1 MTTTGLPTQQAAT
14 AAVDDPA
21 GPASAWD
28 GFAAAAA
35 DAGLSPEQITGLLC
49 YRDLLLDW
57 NSRFNLTAIADPQG
71 VERRLLLDA
80 LRMLPA
86 IDAAVADSGE
96 SAPRL
101 VDIGSGGGI
110 PALPIAICRPALDVT
125 MVEATG
131 KKARFLTA
139 AIAELGLRNASALHG
154 RAEEVAREL
163 DHRAAYEIAT
173 ARAVSSLSAL
183 IELTM
188 PLLRPRGVGLF
199 PKGLEID
206 DELRAAEVAAREVG
220 AEIESAD
227 ELPGGETRLVVVR
240 KRRPTPERFPRR
252 AGIPAREP
260 LGGGAGRVGA
270 SPGRAPR

>member
-1 MTTTGLPTQQAAT
+1 MTGTGLPTQQAAT
-14 AAVDDPA
+14 AAVDGPA
-21 GPASAWD
+21 GSASAWD
-28 GFAAAAA
+28 GFATAAAN
-35 DAGLSPEQITGLLC
+35 AGLTPEQVAGLLR

-57 NSRFNLTAIADPQG
+57 NTRFNLTAVTDSET

-86 IDAAVADSGE
+86 IDTAVAGSGE

-101 VDIGSGGGI
+101 VDIGSGGGL
-110 PALPIAICRPALDVT
+110 PALPIAICRPKLSVT

-131 KKARFLTA
+131 KKVGFLKA
-139 AIAELGLRNASALHG
+139 AIDELGLRSAAALHG
-154 RAEEVAREL
+154 RAEDIAREL
-163 DHRAAYEIAT
+163 DHRAAYEVAT
-173 ARAVSSLSAL
+173 ARAVASLPAL
-183 IELTM
+183 IELAM
-188 PLLRPRGVGLF
+188 PLLRPRGVALF
-199 PKGLEID
+199 PKGLD
-206 DELRAAEVAAREVG
+206 LADELRAGEAAAREVG
-220 AEIESAD
+220 AEIVSAD

-260 LGGGAGRVGA
+260 LGIAAGRIGV